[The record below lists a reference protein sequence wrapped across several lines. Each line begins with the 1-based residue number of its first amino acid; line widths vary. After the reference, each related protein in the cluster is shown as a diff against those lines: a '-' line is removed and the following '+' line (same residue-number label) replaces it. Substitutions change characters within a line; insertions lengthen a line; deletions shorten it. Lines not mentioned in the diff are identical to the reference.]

1 MSMFVHNKRSVSQ
14 WPAFTDHL
22 CPHLLGL
29 DVRARA
35 AVRPNIC
42 RALRPHARHSS
53 SAVDLCINR
62 DPRSLRSRCRYIAY
76 PRAGEGRL
84 LEVESF
90 NSWDTSLKAMID
102 HMIVIRKFEIDLSN
116 MSSLNAWQT
125 CGMFVYMFI
134 YVICLVLVLQ
144 LMYRFLNA
152 TLTSKFNSIQ
162 KESTLQWRLNFARL
176 VLRSE
181 FIWVFW
187 NTAVGDGPKM
197 LYQFNDVAK

>member
-1 MSMFVHNKRSVSQ
+1 MACLHRSSLSSS
-14 WPAFTDHL
+14 FGSR
-22 CPHLLGL
+22 C
-29 DVRARA
+29 VRTRA

-53 SAVDLCINR
+53 SAFDLCINR

-102 HMIVIRKFEIDLSN
+102 HMIGIRKFEIDLSN

-125 CGMFVYMFI
+125 SDIPIDECDADKQVQFDPEGVDAAVETQF
-134 YVICLVLVLQ
+134 CLLGAAL
-144 LMYRFLNA
+144 
-152 TLTSKFNSIQ
+152 
-162 KESTLQWRLNFARL
+162 
-176 VLRSE
+176 
-181 FIWVFW
+181 
-187 NTAVGDGPKM
+187 
-197 LYQFNDVAK
+197 